1 MEIRLQSIHFDAD
14 VKLVEFIEKKLNKL
28 ETFYDQIISAD
39 VMLKLENNGQVKDKI
54 FEVKLNVPGNTILS
68 KETCKTFEE
77 AVDLGTEALRRQ
89 IVKFKE
95 KTKEH

>member
-54 FEVKLNVPGNTILS
+54 FEVKLNVPGNVILA
-68 KETCKTFEE
+68 KEVSKTFEE
-77 AVDLGTEALRRQ
+77 AVDLGTDALRRQ

-95 KTKEH
+95 KSKEH

>member
-14 VKLVEFIEKKLNKL
+14 VKLVEFIEKKLNKH

-39 VMLKLENNGQVKDKI
+39 VMLKLENTGQVKDKI

-68 KETCKTFEE
+68 KESCKTFEE

>member
-1 MEIRLQSIHFDAD
+1 MEIRLQSIYFDAD

>member
-77 AVDLGTEALRRQ
+77 AVDLGTDSLRRQ